1 MLAQHLRK
9 IARSI
14 HSPQAVE
21 GLPKENNVKMRSSI
35 LKRTS
40 RWLGASALAL
50 LVGIGGVSTAFVM
63 TGQAATAQ
71 VQNAAQIV
79 VPSAAQPQA
88 GFADLVEAVKPAVV
102 SILVEAEE
110 SPRDMQ
116 RGGDQFNFNFPD
128 LPEGHPFQDFFDQFG
143 GPGGPGGPGGQQR
156 EPRHFMAAGSGFV
169 ISADG
174 YVVTNNHVVEDATK
188 VTVVFDDGTEKVAEI
203 VGTDERTDLA
213 VLKIEGSDLPF
224 VNFETEASRVGDWV
238 VAVGNP
244 FGLGGTVTVGV
255 ISGQGRNIGGSNYGD
270 FLQID
275 AAVNTGNSGG
285 PAFNTKG
292 EVVGVNTAI
301 YSPNGGNVGI
311 AFAIPAAT
319 VKGIVQQ
326 LIDDGTVT
334 RGYLGVSIQDVT
346 RDIADGVGLANA
358 KGAIVREPATDGPAG
373 AAGVKSGDIITAVDG
388 DPIDDALDLSRTI
401 AGKAPESTVEL
412 TIWRDGAETKLSV
425 KLQTL
430 NEEAVAQNDQQKPT
444 PPAEIPTETSVGLTL
459 VPNADGSGGLL
470 IQNVDPDSPA
480 AAKGLAVGDSI
491 IEVNNTPVNSLQE
504 FEAAIDAVKAKGLN
518 TALVKASRDGEA
530 RFVGLPLAAD

>member
-1 MLAQHLRK
+1 
-9 IARSI
+9 
-14 HSPQAVE
+14 
-21 GLPKENNVKMRSSI
+21 MRSSI

-40 RWLGASALAL
+40 RWLGVSALAL

-71 VQNAAQIV
+71 VQNVAQIV
-79 VPSAAQPQA
+79 VPPAAQPQA

-110 SPRDMQ
+110 SPRDVQ
-116 RGGDQFNFNFPD
+116 RRGGDFDFNFPD
-128 LPEGHPFQDFFDQFG
+128 LPDGHPFKDFFNQFG
-143 GPGGPGGPGGQQR
+143 QQGQGRGPQGGEAP

-169 ISADG
+169 ISGDG
-174 YVVTNNHVVEDATK
+174 YIVTNNHVVENATK
-188 VTVVFDDGTEKVAEI
+188 VTVVFDDGTEKVATI

-213 VLKIEGSDLPF
+213 VVKIEGTDLPF
-224 VNFETEASRVGDWV
+224 VNFETEQSRVGDWV

-319 VKGIVQQ
+319 VKGIVDQ
-326 LIDDGTVT
+326 LVNTGTVT
-334 RGYLGVSIQDVT
+334 RGYLGVGIQDVN
-346 RDIADGVGLANA
+346 RDIADGVGLADA
-358 KGAIVREPATDGPAG
+358 KGAIVSNIAEDGPAG
-373 AAGVKSGDIITAVDG
+373 PAGIKSGDIITAVDG
-388 DPIDDALDLSRTI
+388 DKIDDALDLSRTI
-401 AGKAPESTVEL
+401 AGKSPDSTVEL
-412 TIWRDGAETKLSV
+412 TIWRDGAETTLSV
-425 KLQTL
+425 QLGTL
-430 NEEAVAQNDQQKPT
+430 NEAAVAEADQAKPPV
-444 PPAEIPTETSVGLTL
+444 PPAPLPAESSVGLTL
-459 VPNADGSGGLL
+459 VPNADGTGGLL
-470 IQNVDPDSPA
+470 IQDVDPESA
-480 AAKGLAVGDSI
+480 AAEKGLAVGDAI
-491 IEVNNTPVNSLQE
+491 LEINNTPVNTVEE
-504 FEAAIDAVKAKGLN
+504 FEAALDAVKAEGRG
-518 TALVKASRDGEA
+518 TALVKASRDGND
-530 RFVGLPLAAD
+530 RFIGLPLTE

>member
-1 MLAQHLRK
+1 
-9 IARSI
+9 
-14 HSPQAVE
+14 
-21 GLPKENNVKMRSSI
+21 MRSTI

-63 TGQAATAQ
+63 TGQTANAQ
-71 VQNAAQIV
+71 VQNAAQITAPQV
-79 VPSAAQPQA
+79 AQQ

-110 SPRDMQ
+110 SPRELQ

-128 LPEGHPFQDFFDQFG
+128 LPEGHPFRDFFEQFGDQFG
-143 GPGGPGGPGGQQR
+143 SPGPGNRPER
-156 EPRHFMAAGSGFV
+156 APRQYMAAGSGFV

-174 YVVTNNHVVEDATK
+174 YVVTNNHVVQGATK
-188 VTVVFDDGTEKVAEI
+188 VTVVFDDGTEEVATI

-213 VLKIEGSDLPF
+213 VLKVEGTDLPF
-224 VNFETEASRVGDWV
+224 VGFEAEASRVGDWV

-255 ISGQGRNIGGSNYGD
+255 ISGSGRNIGGSNYGD

-326 LIDDGTVT
+326 LIDTGSVT
-334 RGYLGVSIQDVT
+334 RGYLGVGIQDVT
-346 RDIADGVGLANA
+346 RDIADGVGLAEP
-358 KGAIVREPATDGPAG
+358 KGAIVSNIAADGPAG
-373 AAGVKSGDIITAVDG
+373 PAGIKSGDIITAVDG
-388 DPIDDALDLSRTI
+388 DAIDDALDLSRTI
-401 AGKAPESTVEL
+401 AGKSPDSTVEL
-412 TIWRDGAETKLSV
+412 TLWRDGAETTVSV
-425 KLQTL
+425 KLGKL
-430 NEEAVAQNDQQKPT
+430 SEEQVAQNEEGTPT
-444 PPAEIPTETSVGLTL
+444 PPADVPAKSSVGLTL

-470 IQNVDPDSPA
+470 IQDVEADSA
-480 AAKGLAVGDSI
+480 AAEKGLAVGDAI
-491 IEVNNTPVNSLQE
+491 LEVNNTPVNSLEE
-504 FEAAIDAVKAKGLN
+504 FEAALDAVKNQGRN
-518 TALVKASRDGEA
+518 TALVKASRDGND
-530 RFVGLPLAAD
+530 RFIGLPLGE

>member
-1 MLAQHLRK
+1 MRP
-9 IARSI
+9 SI
-14 HSPQAVE
+14 
-21 GLPKENNVKMRSSI
+21 M
-35 LKRTS
+35 KRTS
-40 RWLGASALAL
+40 QWLGASALAL
-50 LVGIGGVSTAFVM
+50 MIGIGGVSTAYVI
-63 TGQAATAQ
+63 TGQTANAQ

-79 VPSAAQPQA
+79 VPQAVQPHA

-102 SILVEAEE
+102 SILVEAQE
-110 SPRDMQ
+110 SPRNVQ
-116 RGGDQFNFNFPD
+116 RGGGQFDFNFPD
-128 LPEGHPFQDFFDQFG
+128 LPEGHPFRDFFDQFG
-143 GPGGPGGPGGQQR
+143 QQNPRGGNDNSG
-156 EPRHFMAAGSGFV
+156 EAPRPRQFMAAGSGFV

-174 YVVTNNHVVEDATK
+174 YVVTNNHVVENATK
-188 VTVVFDDGTEKVAEI
+188 VTVVFDDGVEQEATI

-213 VLKIEGSDLPF
+213 VLKIEGTDLPF
-224 VNFETEASRVGDWV
+224 VKFESESSRVGDWV

-255 ISGQGRNIGGSNYGD
+255 ISGSGRNIGGSNYGD

-285 PAFNTKG
+285 PAFNTQG

-326 LIDDGTVT
+326 LIDDGSVT

-346 RDIADGVGLANA
+346 RDIADGVGLADA
-358 KGAIVREPATDGPAG
+358 KGAIVREPASDGPAG

-430 NEEAVAQNDQQKPT
+430 KEEAPAVEEPAQPT
-444 PPAEIPTETSVGLTL
+444 PPAEIPTKSSVGLTL
-459 VPNADGSGGLL
+459 VPNSDGTGGLL
-470 IQNVDPDSPA
+470 IQDVEEGSEA
-480 AAKGLAVGDSI
+480 AKKGLAIGDAI
-491 IEVNNTPVNSLQE
+491 LEVNNTAVSSLDE
-504 FEAAIDAVKAKGLN
+504 FEAALDAVKAKGLN
-518 TALVKASRDGEA
+518 TALVKASRDGQA
-530 RFVGLPLAAD
+530 RFVGLPLSE

>member
-1 MLAQHLRK
+1 
-9 IARSI
+9 
-14 HSPQAVE
+14 
-21 GLPKENNVKMRSSI
+21 MRSTI

-71 VQNAAQIV
+71 VQNAAQII
-79 VPSAAQPQA
+79 VPEATQPHA

-110 SPRDMQ
+110 SPRNVQ
-116 RGGDQFNFNFPD
+116 RRGGEFNFNFPD
-128 LPEGHPFQDFFDQFG
+128 LPEDHPFHDFFDQFG
-143 GPGGPGGPGGQQR
+143 DQFGRQGPRGEQA
-156 EPRHFMAAGSGFV
+156 PRHFMAAGSGFV
-169 ISADG
+169 ISPDG
-174 YVVTNNHVVEDATK
+174 YIVTNNHVVENATK
-188 VTVVFDDGTEKVAEI
+188 VTVVFDDGTEQVAEI

-213 VLKIEGSDLPF
+213 VVKIEGTDLPF

-255 ISGQGRNIGGSNYGD
+255 ISGSGRNIGGSNYGD

-326 LIDDGTVT
+326 LIDSGTVT
-334 RGYLGVSIQDVT
+334 RGYLGVGIQDVT
-346 RDIADGVGLANA
+346 RDIADGVGLSEA
-358 KGAIVREPATDGPAG
+358 KGAIVSNVAEDGPAG
-373 AAGVKSGDIITAVDG
+373 PAGVKSGDIITAVDG
-388 DPIDDALDLSRTI
+388 DAIDDALDLSRTI
-401 AGKAPESTVEL
+401 AGKSPDSTVEL
-412 TIWRDGAETKLSV
+412 TVWRDGAETRLSV
-425 KLQTL
+425 QLGTL
-430 NEEAVAQNDQQKPT
+430 NEEQVAQADQGQSPV
-444 PPAEIPTETSVGLTL
+444 PPAPLPAETSVGLTL

-470 IQNVDPDSPA
+470 IQNVEPDSA
-480 AAKGLAVGDSI
+480 AAEKGLAVGDAI
-491 IEVNNTPVNSLQE
+491 LEVNNTPVNSLDE
-504 FEAAIDAVKAKGLN
+504 FEAALDAVKAQGRN
-518 TALVKASRDGEA
+518 TALIKASRDGND
-530 RFVGLPLAAD
+530 RFIGLPLAAE

>member
-1 MLAQHLRK
+1 
-9 IARSI
+9 
-14 HSPQAVE
+14 
-21 GLPKENNVKMRSSI
+21 MRPTI
-35 LKRTS
+35 LTRTR

-50 LVGIGGVSTAFVM
+50 LVGIGGVSTAFVL
-63 TGQAATAQ
+63 TGQVATAQ

-79 VPSAAQPQA
+79 VPPAAQPQA
-88 GFADLVEAVKPAVV
+88 GFGDLVAAVKPAVV

-110 SPRDMQ
+110 SAAQMER
-116 RGGDQFNFNFPD
+116 RGGGQFNFNFPD
-128 LPEGHPFQDFFDQFG
+128 LPPDHPFRDFFDQFG
-143 GPGGPGGPGGQQR
+143 DQFGQGGPRGGDEPT
-156 EPRHFMAAGSGFV
+156 PRHYMAAGSGFV

-174 YVVTNNHVVEDATK
+174 YIVTNNHVVEDATK
-188 VTVVFDDGTEKVAEI
+188 VTVVFDDGREEVATI

-213 VLKIEGSDLPF
+213 VLKIEGTDLPF
-224 VNFETEASRVGDWV
+224 VGFETEASRVGDWV
-238 VAVGNP
+238 VAIGNP
-244 FGLGGTVTVGV
+244 FGLGGTVTAGV
-255 ISGQGRNIGGSNYGD
+255 ISGSGRNIGGSNYGD

-292 EVVGVNTAI
+292 EVLGVNTAI

-326 LIDDGTVT
+326 LIEDGSVT

-346 RDIADGVGLANA
+346 RDIADGVGLANP

-401 AGKAPESTVEL
+401 AGKAPDSTVEL

-425 KLQTL
+425 QLQTL
-430 NEEAVAQNDQQKPT
+430 NEDAAATQTDQDEPV
-444 PPAEIPTETSVGLTL
+444 PPAPLPSESSVGLTL
-459 VPNADGSGGLL
+459 VPNSDGSGGLL
-470 IQNVDPDSPA
+470 IQDVAPDSQA
-480 AAKGLAVGDSI
+480 AEKGLAVGDAI
-491 IEVNNTPVNSLQE
+491 LEVNNTPVASLEE
-504 FEAAIDAVKAKGLN
+504 FEAAIAAVKAKGLN

-530 RFVGLPLAAD
+530 RFIGLPLSE

>member
-1 MLAQHLRK
+1 MTY
-9 IARSI
+9 
-14 HSPQAVE
+14 
-21 GLPKENNVKMRSSI
+21 MRSTI

-71 VQNAAQIV
+71 VQNAAQII
-79 VPSAAQPQA
+79 VPQAAQPQA

-116 RGGDQFNFNFPD
+116 RRGGDFDFNFPD
-128 LPEGHPFQDFFDQFG
+128 LPEGHPFRDFFDQFG
-143 GPGGPGGPGGQQR
+143 GPGGPNGGPEQA
-156 EPRHFMAAGSGFV
+156 PRHFMAAGSGFV

-188 VTVVFDDGTEKVAEI
+188 VTVVFDDGTEQVAKI

-213 VLKIEGSDLPF
+213 VLKIEGTDLPF

-255 ISGQGRNIGGSNYGD
+255 ISGSGRNIGGSNYGD

-319 VKGIVQQ
+319 VKGIVGQ
-326 LIDDGTVT
+326 LIEDGTVT
-334 RGYLGVSIQDVT
+334 RGYLGVGIQDVN

-358 KGAIVREPATDGPAG
+358 KGAIVSNVAPDGPAG
-373 AAGVKSGDIITAVDG
+373 PAGVKSGDIITAVDG
-388 DPIDDALDLSRTI
+388 DAIDDALDLSRTI
-401 AGKAPESTVEL
+401 AGKSPDSSVEL
-412 TIWRDGAETKLSV
+412 TIWRDGAETKVSV
-425 KLQTL
+425 KLGTL
-430 NEEAVAQNDQQKPT
+430 NEEQVAQAGEEQPV
-444 PPAEIPTETSVGLTL
+444 PPAPLPAETSVGLSL
-459 VPNADGSGGLL
+459 VPNADGAGGLL
-470 IQNVDPDSPA
+470 VQNVEPDSA
-480 AAKGLAVGDSI
+480 AAEKGLAVGDAI
-491 IEVNNTPVNSLQE
+491 LEVNNTPVNTLEE
-504 FEAAIDAVKAKGLN
+504 FEAALDAVKGQGRN
-518 TALVKASRDGEA
+518 TALIKASRDGND
-530 RFVGLPLAAD
+530 RFIGLPLSE

>member
-1 MLAQHLRK
+1 
-9 IARSI
+9 
-14 HSPQAVE
+14 
-21 GLPKENNVKMRSSI
+21 MRSSI

-50 LVGIGGVSTAFVM
+50 LVGIGGVGTAFVM
-63 TGQAATAQ
+63 TGQVANAQ
-71 VQNAAQIV
+71 VQNVAQIT
-79 VPSAAQPQA
+79 VPQTAQPQA

-110 SPRDMQ
+110 SPRTVR
-116 RGGDQFNFNFPD
+116 RGGGNFEFNFPD
-128 LPEGHPFQDFFDQFG
+128 LPEGHPFKDFFDQFG
-143 GPGGPGGPGGQQR
+143 GDFGQQAPQR
-156 EPRHFMAAGSGFV
+156 QQRPRQFMAAGSGFIV
-169 ISADG
+169 SADG
-174 YVVTNNHVVEDATK
+174 YVVTNNHVVTDATK
-188 VTVVFDDGTEKVAEI
+188 VTVVFDDGTEQVAKI

-213 VLKIEGSDLPF
+213 VLKIEGTDLPF
-224 VNFETEASRVGDWV
+224 VNFETDQSRVGDWV

-255 ISGQGRNIGGSNYGD
+255 ISGSGRNIGGSNYGD

-326 LIDDGTVT
+326 LIDSGTVT
-334 RGYLGVSIQDVT
+334 RGYLGVGIQDVN
-346 RDIADGVGLANA
+346 RDIADGAGLANA
-358 KGAIVREPATDGPAG
+358 KGAIVSNIAEDGPAG
-373 AAGVKSGDIITAVDG
+373 PAGVKSGDIITAVDG

-401 AGKAPESTVEL
+401 AGKSPSTTVEL
-412 TIWRDGAETKLSV
+412 TIWRNGAETKLSV
-425 KLQTL
+425 KLGTL
-430 NEEAVAQNDQQKPT
+430 NEAAATQADEQQAPV
-444 PPAEIPTETSVGLTL
+444 PPAELPTESSVGLSL

-470 IQNVDPDSPA
+470 VQNVDPDSA
-480 AAKGLAVGDSI
+480 AASKGLAVGDTI
-491 IEVNNTPVNSLQE
+491 LEVNNTPVSSLDE
-504 FEAAIDAVKAKGLN
+504 FEKAIDGVKAQGRN
-518 TALVKASRDGEA
+518 TALVKASRDGNA
-530 RFVGLPLAAD
+530 RYIGLPLSE

>member
-1 MLAQHLRK
+1 
-9 IARSI
+9 
-14 HSPQAVE
+14 
-21 GLPKENNVKMRSSI
+21 MRSSI
-35 LKRTS
+35 LKRTG
-40 RWLGASALAL
+40 RWLGVSALAL
-50 LVGIGGVSTAFVM
+50 LVGVGGVSTAFVM
-63 TGQAATAQ
+63 SGQAATAQ
-71 VQNAAQIV
+71 VQQAAQIV
-79 VPSAAQPQA
+79 VPPAAQPHA

-110 SPRDMQ
+110 SAQSMQ
-116 RGGDQFNFNFPD
+116 RGGGQFDFNFPD
-128 LPEGHPFQDFFDQFG
+128 LPPDHPFHDFFDQFGDQFG
-143 GPGGPGGPGGQQR
+143 GPGGPGGPQGQQP
-156 EPRHFMAAGSGFV
+156 PRHYMAAGSGFV

-188 VTVVFDDGTEKVAEI
+188 VTVVLEDGSEQVAKV

-213 VLKIEGSDLPF
+213 VLKIEGTDLPF

-255 ISGQGRNIGGSNYGD
+255 ISGSGRNIGGSSYGD

-326 LIDDGTVT
+326 LIEDGSVT
-334 RGYLGVSIQDVT
+334 RGYLGVSIQDVS
-346 RDIADGVGLANA
+346 RDIADGVGLADA
-358 KGAIVREPATDGPAG
+358 KGAIVREPAADGPAG

-401 AGKAPESTVEL
+401 AGKAPDSTVEL

-430 NEEAVAQNDQQKPT
+430 NEEAVAQAEPEKPV
-444 PPAEIPTETSVGLTL
+444 PPAELPSETSVGLTL

-470 IQNVDPDSPA
+470 IQDVDPESPA
-480 AAKGLAVGDSI
+480 AEKGLAVGDAI
-491 IEVNNTPVNSLQE
+491 IEVNNTPVNSLEE

-530 RFVGLPLAAD
+530 RFVGLPLTE

>member
-1 MLAQHLRK
+1 
-9 IARSI
+9 
-14 HSPQAVE
+14 
-21 GLPKENNVKMRSSI
+21 MRSTI

-63 TGQAATAQ
+63 TGQTATAQ

-79 VPSAAQPQA
+79 VPEAVQPQA

-110 SPRDMQ
+110 SPRAMQ
-116 RGGDQFNFNFPD
+116 RGGGREFNFDFPD
-128 LPEGHPFQDFFDQFG
+128 LPEGHPFRDFFDQFG
-143 GPGGPGGPGGQQR
+143 DQFGQQGPRGGQ
-156 EPRHFMAAGSGFV
+156 EPSPRQFMAAGSGFV

-174 YVVTNNHVVEDATK
+174 YIVTNNHVVENATK
-188 VTVVFDDGTEKVAEI
+188 VTVVFDDGTEQEAEI

-213 VLKIEGSDLPF
+213 VVKIEGTDLPF
-224 VNFETEASRVGDWV
+224 VNFETESSRVGDWV

-255 ISGQGRNIGGSNYGD
+255 ISGSGRNIGGSNYGD

-319 VKGIVQQ
+319 VKGIVGQ
-326 LIDDGTVT
+326 LIEDGTVT
-334 RGYLGVSIQDVT
+334 RGYLGVGIQDVN

-358 KGAIVREPATDGPAG
+358 KGAIVSNVAPDGPAG
-373 AAGVKSGDIITAVDG
+373 PAGVKSGDIITAVDG
-388 DPIDDALDLSRTI
+388 DAIDDALDLSRTI
-401 AGKAPESTVEL
+401 AGKSPDSSVEL
-412 TIWRDGAETKLSV
+412 TIWRDGAETKVSV
-425 KLQTL
+425 KLGTL
-430 NEEAVAQNDQQKPT
+430 NEEQVAQAGEEQPV
-444 PPAEIPTETSVGLTL
+444 PPAPLPAETSVGLSL
-459 VPNADGSGGLL
+459 VPNADGAGGLL
-470 IQNVDPDSPA
+470 VQNVEPDSA
-480 AAKGLAVGDSI
+480 AAEKGLAVGDAI
-491 IEVNNTPVNSLQE
+491 LEVNNTPVNTLEE
-504 FEAAIDAVKAKGLN
+504 FEAALDAVKGQGRN
-518 TALVKASRDGEA
+518 TALIKASRDGSD
-530 RFVGLPLAAD
+530 RFIGLPLSE

>member
-1 MLAQHLRK
+1 
-9 IARSI
+9 
-14 HSPQAVE
+14 
-21 GLPKENNVKMRSSI
+21 MRSTI
-35 LKRTS
+35 MKRTS

-50 LVGIGGVSTAFVM
+50 LVGIGGVSTAFVL

-71 VQNAAQIV
+71 VQNAAQIT
-79 VPSAAQPQA
+79 VPQAAQPQA

-102 SILVEAEE
+102 SIRVEAEE
-110 SPRDMQ
+110 SAGNFQR
-116 RGGDQFNFNFPD
+116 RGGEFEFNFPD

-143 GPGGPGGPGGQQR
+143 DQFGGPGQGPGGQR
-156 EPRHFMAAGSGFV
+156 APRQYMAAGSGFV

-174 YVVTNNHVVEDATK
+174 YVVTNNHVVADATK
-188 VTVVFDDGTEKVAEI
+188 VTVVFDDGSEQVAEI

-213 VLKIEGSDLPF
+213 VLKIEGTDLPF
-224 VNFETEASRVGDWV
+224 VNFETESSRVGDWV

-255 ISGQGRNIGGSNYGD
+255 ISGSGRNIGGSNYGD

-326 LIDDGTVT
+326 LIEDGSVT
-334 RGYLGVSIQDVT
+334 RGYLGVGIQDVT
-346 RDIADGVGLANA
+346 RDIANGVGLDNA
-358 KGAIVREPATDGPAG
+358 KGAIVSNIAEDGPAG
-373 AAGVKSGDIITAVDG
+373 PAGVRSGDIITAVDG

-401 AGKAPESTVEL
+401 AGKSPDSSVEL
-412 TIWRDGAETKLSV
+412 TIWRDGAETTVSV
-425 KLQTL
+425 TLGTL
-430 NEEAVAQNDQQKPT
+430 NEEAAAPGEPTPPT
-444 PPAEIPTETSVGLTL
+444 PPAEIPSETSVGLTL

-470 IQNVDPDSPA
+470 VQDVDPESA
-480 AAKGLAVGDSI
+480 AAEKGLAVGDTI
-491 IEVNNTPVNSLQE
+491 LEVDNKAVNSLAD
-504 FEAAIDAVKAKGLN
+504 FEGAIEGVQSKGLN
-518 TALVKASRDGEA
+518 TALVKVERDGNA
-530 RFVGLPLAAD
+530 RFIGLPLSE

>member
-1 MLAQHLRK
+1 MRP
-9 IARSI
+9 SI
-14 HSPQAVE
+14 
-21 GLPKENNVKMRSSI
+21 M
-35 LKRTS
+35 KRTG

-50 LVGIGGVSTAFVM
+50 MIGIGGVSTAYVI
-63 TGQAATAQ
+63 TGQAANAQ

-79 VPSAAQPQA
+79 VPESIQPHA
-88 GFADLVEAVKPAVV
+88 GFADLVDAVKPAVV
-102 SILVEAEE
+102 SILVEAQE
-110 SPRDMQ
+110 SAGKVQ
-116 RGGDQFNFNFPD
+116 RGGRQFDFNFPD
-128 LPEGHPFQDFFDQFG
+128 LPEGHPFRDFFDQFG
-143 GPGGPGGPGGQQR
+143 QQGDGGTGPAPK
-156 EPRHFMAAGSGFV
+156 PRQYMAAGSGFV

-174 YVVTNNHVVEDATK
+174 YIVTNNHVVEDATK
-188 VTVVFDDGTEKVAEI
+188 VTVVFDDGTEEVATI
-203 VGTDERTDLA
+203 VGTDQRTDLA
-213 VLKIEGSDLPF
+213 VLKIDGTELPF
-224 VNFETEASRVGDWV
+224 VKFENESSRVGDWV

-255 ISGQGRNIGGSNYGD
+255 ISGEGRNIGGSNYGD

-326 LIDDGTVT
+326 LIDNGSVT

-346 RDIADGVGLANA
+346 RDIADGVGLDEA
-358 KGAIVREPATDGPAG
+358 KGAIVREPAADGPAG

-430 NEEAVAQNDQQKPT
+430 NEEAVADQGQTQPT
-444 PPAEIPTETSVGLTL
+444 PPAELPSKSSVGLTL

-470 IQNVDPDSPA
+470 IQGVEDDSPA
-480 AAKGLAVGDSI
+480 AKKGLAVGDAI
-491 IEVNNTPVNSLQE
+491 VEVNNTPVSTLDE

-518 TALVKASRDGEA
+518 TALIKASRDGQA
-530 RFVGLPLAAD
+530 RFIGLPLSE

>member
-1 MLAQHLRK
+1 
-9 IARSI
+9 
-14 HSPQAVE
+14 
-21 GLPKENNVKMRSSI
+21 MRSTI

-71 VQNAAQIV
+71 VQNAAQII
-79 VPSAAQPQA
+79 VPDAAQPQT
-88 GFADLVEAVKPAVV
+88 GFADLVDAVKPAVV

-110 SPRDMQ
+110 SPRTVQ
-116 RGGDQFNFNFPD
+116 RRGGEFNFNFPD
-128 LPEGHPFQDFFDQFG
+128 LPPDHPFHDFFDQFG
-143 GPGGPGGPGGQQR
+143 DQFGRQGPRGEPA
-156 EPRHFMAAGSGFV
+156 PRHFMAAGSGFV

-174 YVVTNNHVVEDATK
+174 YIVTNNHVVENATK
-188 VTVVFDDGTEKVAEI
+188 VTVVFDDGTEQIADI

-213 VLKIEGSDLPF
+213 VLKIEGTDLPF
-224 VNFETEASRVGDWV
+224 VNFETEQSRVGDWV

-255 ISGQGRNIGGSNYGD
+255 ISGSGRNIGGSNYGD

-319 VKGIVQQ
+319 VKGIVAQ
-326 LIDDGTVT
+326 LIDSGTVT
-334 RGYLGVSIQDVT
+334 RGYLGVGIQDVN
-346 RDIADGVGLANA
+346 RDIADGVGLADA
-358 KGAIVREPATDGPAG
+358 KGAIVSNVAKDGPAG
-373 AAGVKSGDIITAVDG
+373 PAGVKSGDIITAVDG
-388 DPIDDALDLSRTI
+388 DKIDDALDLSRTI
-401 AGKAPESTVEL
+401 AGKSPNSTVEL
-412 TIWRDGAETKLSV
+412 TIWRDGAETKVSV
-425 KLQTL
+425 KLGTL
-430 NEEAVAQNDQQKPT
+430 SEEAVAQADQGQSPV
-444 PPAEIPTETSVGLTL
+444 PPAPLPAESSVGLTL

-470 IQNVDPDSPA
+470 IQNVEPESA
-480 AAKGLAVGDSI
+480 AAEKGLAVGDAI
-491 IEVNNTPVNSLQE
+491 LEVNNTPVNTLDE
-504 FEAAIDAVKAKGLN
+504 FESALDAVKAEGRG
-518 TALVKASRDGEA
+518 TALVKASRDGND
-530 RFVGLPLAAD
+530 RFIGLPLATE